1 MSTMDKKAGI
11 WLFALCAVTSIICF
25 AAAVTSPNGGG
36 LNVVFLAVGASF
48 LGVGAT
54 FLSIATAEKSRTG
67 ANGPS
72 DGEPSD
78 AADSR

>member
-1 MSTMDKKAGI
+1 MDQKAGV

-25 AAAVTSPNGGG
+25 AAAVIPGPNGGG
-36 LNVVFLAVGASF
+36 MNVVFLAVGASF

-54 FLSIATAEKSRTG
+54 FLSIATAEKSRNG

-72 DGEPSD
+72 DGEQRD